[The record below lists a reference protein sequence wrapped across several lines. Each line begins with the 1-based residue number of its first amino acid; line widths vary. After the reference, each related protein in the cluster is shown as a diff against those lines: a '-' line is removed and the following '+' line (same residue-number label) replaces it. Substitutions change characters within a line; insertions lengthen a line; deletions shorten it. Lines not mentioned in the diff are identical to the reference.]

1 MIKLDAPW
9 IPKSLNKLLQ
19 KKQWIYDGMYN
30 DDLKSEW
37 TNAYFSCDLGLWLI
51 SYTAFIVSNQ
61 NSNTN
66 QIKQVIG
73 LISGDIDV
81 SRTDI
86 DQCDVNSLLSNSL
99 SNWQQQQN
107 VVLSLAGT
115 HKCHKET
122 TQV

>member
-1 MIKLDAPW
+1 M
-9 IPKSLNKLLQ
+9 
-19 KKQWIYDGMYN
+19 YD

-81 SRTDI
+81 SRNDI
-86 DQCDVNSLLSNSL
+86 NQCDVNNSSSNSS
-99 SNWQQQQN
+99 SNWQQQN

>member
-1 MIKLDAPW
+1 MDAPW

-19 KKQWIYDGMYN
+19 KKKWIYDGMYN
-30 DDLKSEW
+30 DDFKSEW
-37 TNAYFSCDLGLWLI
+37 TNAYFICDLRLWLI

-66 QIKQVIG
+66 QIKKVIG

-86 DQCDVNSLLSNSL
+86 NQCDVNSLLSNSL
-99 SNWQQQQN
+99 SNWQQQN